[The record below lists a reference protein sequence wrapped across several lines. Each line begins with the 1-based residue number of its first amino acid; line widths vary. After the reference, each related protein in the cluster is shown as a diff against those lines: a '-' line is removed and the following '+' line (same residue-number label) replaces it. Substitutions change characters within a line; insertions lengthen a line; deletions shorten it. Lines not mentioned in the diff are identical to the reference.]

1 MDWRRE
7 AKAALRAYPR
17 AKRKQSENEQQITP
31 AYGGAAVQHSASRT
45 TEDAALRQS
54 LSAYEESV
62 IAAVEF
68 MLRMQRTYPNAE
80 QRMKMIELVHF
91 RRTHTIIGA
100 AEIVHYSPDALWRW
114 NGEILTAVY
123 VGLRKEQ
130 KNFTK
135 NSTESVV

>member
-1 MDWRRE
+1 M
-7 AKAALRAYPR
+7 
-17 AKRKQSENEQQITP
+17 
-31 AYGGAAVQHSASRT
+31 QHGASRT
-45 TEDAALRQS
+45 TEDVALRQS

-100 AEIVHYSPDALWRW
+100 AEIVHYSPEALKSW
-114 NGEILTAVY
+114 NREILTAVY
-123 VGLRKEQ
+123 AALK
-130 KNFTK
+130 KA
-135 NSTESVV
+135 